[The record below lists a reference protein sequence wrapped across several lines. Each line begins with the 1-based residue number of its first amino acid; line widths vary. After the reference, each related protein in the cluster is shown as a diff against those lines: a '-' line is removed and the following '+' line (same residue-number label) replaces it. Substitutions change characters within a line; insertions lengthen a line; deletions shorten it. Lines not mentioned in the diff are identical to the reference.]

1 VISTEP
7 TVTKDELQRRTGW
20 SLKPEGACK
29 GEVCVPL
36 REDVARDGRVD
47 LATFARC
54 LGMPLVEDP
63 EHGLRALG
71 PESLGGRAL
80 ATATAP
86 ELVLPDLDGRQY
98 ALSSL
103 RGQKVVLLAWAS
115 W

>member
-1 VISTEP
+1 MIATEP
-7 TVTKDELQRRTGW
+7 RVTKEDLQRRTGW
-20 SLKPEGACK
+20 ELKPEGACK

-36 REDVARDGRVD
+36 RRDVMVEGKVD
-47 LATFARC
+47 LSAFAEC
-54 LGMPLVEDP
+54 MGMPLVHDA
-63 EHGLRALG
+63 EHAVWTLG

-86 ELVLPDLDGRQY
+86 ELVLPGLDGKAF

-103 RGQKVVLLAWAS
+103 RGRKVVLLAWAS